1 MLTRAGRGE
10 ITTELA
16 PAEEAGPFWYAEDYH
31 QQYLHK
37 NPNGYC
43 NHGPNGL
50 PAPCIADLPA
60 QTNRAPAWL
69 GPGGLIDW
77 PGTRR
82 EIRAGPAHSAG
93 SPG

>member
-10 ITTELA
+10 ITTTLA
-16 PAEEAGPFWYAEDYH
+16 SATDAGPFWYAEDYH

-50 PAPCIADLPA
+50 TCPVGVASLPA
-60 QTNRAPAWL
+60 QTDIAP
-69 GPGGLIDW
+69 
-77 PGTRR
+77 
-82 EIRAGPAHSAG
+82 PA
-93 SPG
+93 